1 VTNTSG
7 DPVILAFDTSA
18 AHCAAALLRGET
30 VIATI
35 SEEMGRG
42 QAERLI
48 PLLDMLLQDAGLS
61 WRDLTA
67 LAVGVGPGNF
77 TGIRISVSAAR
88 GLALALDIPAI
99 GVSTFAAISQ
109 GVEAPHLAAVPA
121 PQGNVYIAPDGQA
134 PALVAMAEAQ
144 DNGLP
149 LAFPPAP
156 PDLTVAMA
164 QVARAVLRAG
174 GPFSAPAPL
183 YIRPADAAPARDT
196 APLILTDDA
205 G

>member
-1 VTNTSG
+1 MTEKSG

-18 AHCAAALLRGET
+18 AHCAAALLRGT
-30 VIATI
+30 ALLATI

-48 PLLDMLLQDAGLS
+48 PLLDTLLQDAGLG
-61 WRDLTA
+61 WRDLDA

-109 GVEAPHLAAVPA
+109 GVETPHLAAVPA
-121 PQGNVYIAPDGQA
+121 PQGNVYIAPVGLT
-134 PALVAMAEAQ
+134 PALVSLSEAQ
-144 DNGLP
+144 ENGLP

-156 PDLTVAMA
+156 SELAVAMA
-164 QVARAVLRAG
+164 QVALTLLRDG
-174 GPFSAPAPL
+174 GPFHAPAPL

>member
-1 VTNTSG
+1 MTDTSG

-18 AHCAAALLRGET
+18 AHCAAALLRGT
-30 VIATI
+30 ALLATI

-48 PLLDMLLQDAGLS
+48 PMLDTLLQDAGLG
-61 WRDLTA
+61 WQDLGA
-67 LAVGVGPGNF
+67 LAVGIGPGNF

-88 GLALALDIPAI
+88 GLALALGIPAI
-99 GVSTFAAISQ
+99 GVSTFAAISHDSE
-109 GVEAPHLAAVPA
+109 VPHLAAVPA
-121 PQGNVYIAPDGQA
+121 PQGNVYIAPAGLA
-134 PALVAMAEAQ
+134 PSLVSMTEAQ
-144 DNGLP
+144 ESGLP
-149 LAFPPAP
+149 LAFPPNPA
-156 PDLTVAMA
+156 DLTMAMA
-164 QVARAVLRAG
+164 KVALSVLQAG
-174 GPFSAPAPL
+174 GPVHAPAPL